1 MKYSK
6 ALCKKWS
13 CKNYIKEEK
22 DMKKLISSMLVV
34 TMLTGSGILSYADTV
49 DNSIDSTVFEENE
62 VLEENSVFSN
72 RYVYTTEQDY
82 LTTRYFTISEKQAET
97 NGKYASFLREL
108 MKKALGYVFNPGDSW
123 IVDEIM
129 GEVIDTMYTSP
140 YEAAGEYEVEMY
152 SVTQY
157 KKDLLKGTKSVVRTG
172 NRVIIHHAGKSVSKT
187 IWK

>member
-1 MKYSK
+1 
-6 ALCKKWS
+6 
-13 CKNYIKEEK
+13 
-22 DMKKLISSMLVV
+22 MKKLISSMLVV

-62 VLEENSVFSN
+62 VLEENSLFSN

>member
-1 MKYSK
+1 
-6 ALCKKWS
+6 
-13 CKNYIKEEK
+13 
-22 DMKKLISSMLVV
+22 MKKLISSMLVV
-34 TMLTGSGILSYADTV
+34 TMLISGSSVMSYADGLDKDMKITK
-49 DNSIDSTVFEENE
+49 
-62 VLEENSVFSN
+62 LEEKQLPEVEPLRAN
-72 RYVYTTEQDY
+72 RYVYTTKQDY
-82 LTTRYFTISEKQAET
+82 LTTRYFTISEKQAAT
-97 NGKYASFLREL
+97 NGKYAAFLREL

-140 YEAAGEYEVEMY
+140 YEAAGKYEVEMY

-157 KKDLLKGTKSVVRTG
+157 KIDLLKGTKSVVRTG